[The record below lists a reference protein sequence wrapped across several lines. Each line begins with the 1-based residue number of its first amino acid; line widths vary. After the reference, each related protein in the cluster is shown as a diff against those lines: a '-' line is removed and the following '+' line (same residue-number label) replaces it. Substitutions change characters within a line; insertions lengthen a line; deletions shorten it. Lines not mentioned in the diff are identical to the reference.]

1 MQITATA
8 VVSYAESGAS
18 TYETGAYA
26 AGPAFISGTLDLTAP
41 EYTNAETS
49 QDVVGA
55 VATTAGMQM
64 IAEGAA
70 AS

>member
-1 MQITATA
+1 MRLDRH
-8 VVSYAESGAS
+8 
-18 TYETGAYA
+18 
-26 AGPAFISGTLDLTAP
+26 FISGTLDLTAP

-55 VATTAGMQM
+55 VATTAGMQT